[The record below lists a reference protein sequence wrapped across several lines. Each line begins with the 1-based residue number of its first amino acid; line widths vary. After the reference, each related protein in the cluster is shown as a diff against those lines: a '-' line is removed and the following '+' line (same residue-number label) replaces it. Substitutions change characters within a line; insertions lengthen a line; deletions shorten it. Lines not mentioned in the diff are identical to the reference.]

1 MYSRI
6 EVKNGYINEFGGA
19 IVGAS
24 YYLCDAEPTAAGVDP
39 DVEKLPTSKEIGI
52 GSKALCIVSGNIYIL
67 GPSRVW
73 KKYKG
78 VSIMS

>member
-6 EVKNGYINEFGGA
+6 EVKNSYTNELGGV
-19 IVGAS
+19 ITGAS
-24 YYLCDAEPTAAGVDP
+24 YYLCDADPTLEGVDP
-39 DVEKLPTSKEIGI
+39 DVANLPTEDIGI

-78 VSIMS
+78 VSIMN